1 MKDNGI
7 ENHSRDHLA
16 SLLNDI
22 RNNNNWEF
30 YYDVSKVFRYE
41 SAKNSIFDDCTFDD
55 YIQNAYDTIRENGW
69 YRVLNR
75 TYVGSYYY
83 DKILEVLSLYQFDY
97 NDKKIIEKAK
107 TI

>member
-1 MKDNGI
+1 MKDNGV

-22 RNNNNWEF
+22 KNKWEF
-30 YYDVSKVFRYE
+30 YYNVSKVFKYE
-41 SAKNSIFDDCTFDD
+41 SEKNSIFNDCTFND
-55 YIQNAYDTIRENGW
+55 YVQNAYDTIRENGW

-97 NDKKIIEKAK
+97 TDNQIIEKAK

>member
-7 ENHSRDHLA
+7 EHRDWLA

-22 RNNNNWEF
+22 KNNYEF

-41 SAKNSIFDDCTFDD
+41 SEKNSIFNDCTFDG
-55 YIQNAYDTIRENGW
+55 YIENAGDTIKETGW
-69 YRVLNR
+69 CRVLNR
-75 TYVGSYYY
+75 KYVGSYYHY
-83 DKILEVLSLYQFDY
+83 KILEVLSLYDFDY
-97 NDKKIIEKAK
+97 TDKKIIEKAK